1 MQETDPA
8 LNYVNTH
15 TKEQILFKLNPEY
28 KAKIADILELEGEAF
43 KSKLKQMY
51 IENTTSEE
59 KKELE
64 RLFSEPI
71 RRRNSAPF
79 GGRHKTLRRRRGKK
93 VRKTRRRR

>member
-28 KAKIADILELEGEAF
+28 TAKIEGILELEGEAF
-43 KSKLKQMY
+43 KSKL
-51 IENTTSEE
+51 IELYKNNTTLEE

-64 RLFSEPI
+64 RVFSEPI
-71 RRRNSAPF
+71 RRNSAPF
-79 GGRHKTLRRRRGKK
+79 GGRHKTVRRRRGKK